1 MNALVPIIA
10 GLSFYAFIE
19 LMAAVEGF
27 QDPQRGFMRGRQSAP
42 DGISFHS
49 PLIALEAQDN
59 HAA

>member
-27 QDPQRGFMRGRQSAP
+27 QDPQRGFVRGRQSAP
-42 DGISFHS
+42 DGSSFHS
-49 PLIALEAQDN
+49 PASSPEVQHN
-59 HAA
+59 GM